1 MKRKINI
8 LLILLVLFLAPNI
21 IKAETN
27 IKGYVTK
34 NDTLIASKANVT
46 VSGCL
51 NKVNGSYN
59 SNYTAPGKLH
69 CLDSGEEVRILNY
82 DSIITSTTSGC
93 SNGYYK
99 TEYTTTSG
107 VKYTGYVC
115 SDQIKTNIDTSKYE
129 GELSKFPVSY
139 REKLALLK
147 EVHPN
152 WVFTA
157 FNTNIDWNT
166 AIKAESVVGISYIQ
180 STNPLYLSLD
190 EGSYDPLTGK
200 YIQKEAGGF
209 YAANQKTVA
218 YYMDP
223 RNFLDEMNIFQFEN
237 LGYNSTYQTKTVV
250 DSILSGTALSQY
262 SNYFMQAATYN
273 GNSVSPISLA
283 ARSRQEVVTSSN
295 TLSNS
300 ANGSKGYYN
309 FYNLGAWSSCS
320 NPIDCAIDFASGYGG
335 SYTNYNR
342 PWTTP
347 EMAIKGGAK
356 YIADGYINVGQNTLY
371 FQKWDVVNYNGNF
384 NHQYMT
390 NIKAAVNEGKNTWK
404 SYKEMDVLSKQIE
417 FLIPVYNN
425 MPNQASTLPTT
436 VETPPS
442 NNGNSNSG
450 NGTNNSKPAIS
461 SIILNAGYKY
471 SGNYLTDVNVGTTA
485 ATMINN
491 LKNKGATVTIKT
503 TNSSGTKTISSSEK
517 LGTGDIVI
525 ISNGSTSGTYRLV
538 VKGDINGDGK
548 ITAVDYVKVKNYI
561 MSSSSLTGSY
571 KESADVNKDGKI
583 TAVDYVK
590 IKNYIMG
597 NKTF

>member
-1 MKRKINI
+1 
-8 LLILLVLFLAPNI
+8 
-21 IKAETN
+21 
-27 IKGYVTK
+27 
-34 NDTLIASKANVT
+34 
-46 VSGCL
+46 
-51 NKVNGSYN
+51 
-59 SNYTAPGKLH
+59 
-69 CLDSGEEVRILNY
+69 
-82 DSIITSTTSGC
+82 
-93 SNGYYK
+93 
-99 TEYTTTSG
+99 
-107 VKYTGYVC
+107 
-115 SDQIKTNIDTSKYE
+115 
-129 GELSKFPVSY
+129 
-139 REKLALLK
+139 
-147 EVHPN
+147 
-152 WVFTA
+152 
-157 FNTNIDWNT
+157 
-166 AIKAESVVGISYIQ
+166 
-180 STNPLYLSLD
+180 
-190 EGSYDPLTGK
+190 
-200 YIQKEAGGF
+200 
-209 YAANQKTVA
+209 
-218 YYMDP
+218 
-223 RNFLDEMNIFQFEN
+223 
-237 LGYNSTYQTKTVV
+237 
-250 DSILSGTALSQY
+250 
-262 SNYFMQAATYN
+262 
-273 GNSVSPISLA
+273 
-283 ARSRQEVVTSSN
+283 
-295 TLSNS
+295 
-300 ANGSKGYYN
+300 
-309 FYNLGAWSSCS
+309 
-320 NPIDCAIDFASGYGG
+320 
-335 SYTNYNR
+335 
-342 PWTTP
+342 
-347 EMAIKGGAK
+347 MAIKGGAK